1 MPDDEP
7 ITEIA
12 LGFHDPRV
20 VDRGGRLVHTSGL
33 PDAEVGQVVRVMD
46 ALFRWREAEQ
56 RSSRASRA
64 YMQLG
69 ETDMKALRFVIV
81 RTEQGHHVTAREIAD
96 HLGISSASTTKL
108 LDRLEAGG
116 HIRRT
121 PHPTDRRAIAVVV
134 SAETRRAAERTVGRE
149 HARRFQVAAAL
160 APDERETVIRFLDAL
175 SATTTPDEGTGAE
188 SDRSGPPAEG

>member
-1 MPDDEP
+1 
-7 ITEIA
+7 
-12 LGFHDPRV
+12 
-20 VDRGGRLVHTSGL
+20 
-33 PDAEVGQVVRVMD
+33 MD

-134 SAETRRAAERTVGRE
+134 GAETRRAAERTVGRE

-160 APDERETVIRFLDAL
+160 TPDERETVIRFLDAL
-175 SATTTPDEGTGAE
+175 SATTTPDEETGAE
-188 SDRSGPPAEG
+188 ADGSGPPAEG

>member
-33 PDAEVGQVVRVMD
+33 PDAEIGQVVRVMD

-134 SAETRRAAERTVGRE
+134 SAETRRAAERTVGRV

-160 APDERETVIRFLDAL
+160 TPDERETVIRFLDAL
-175 SATTTPDEGTGAE
+175 SATTAADESAEPGA
-188 SDRSGPPAEG
+188 DRNGPEAEG

>member
-1 MPDDEP
+1 MPDEP

-20 VDRGGRLVHTSGL
+20 VDPAGRLVHTSGL

-134 SAETRRAAERTVGRE
+134 SPETRRAAERTVGRE

-160 APDERETVIRFLDAL
+160 TPDERETVIRFLDAL
-175 SATTTPDEGTGAE
+175 SATTASDQE
-188 SDRSGPPAEG
+188 SAPEADGSGPRGEG

>member
-1 MPDDEP
+1 M
-7 ITEIA
+7 
-12 LGFHDPRV
+12 GFHDPRV

-134 SAETRRAAERTVGRE
+134 GAETRRAAERTVGRE

-160 APDERETVIRFLDAL
+160 TPDERETVIRFLDAL
-175 SATTTPDEGTGAE
+175 SATTTPDEETGAE
-188 SDRSGPPAEG
+188 ADGSGPPAEG